1 MAAGYNF
8 LLNFIV
14 KGLGGVTQLQNG
26 LRRVDKQ
33 GQSLANT
40 FRLMRTALV
49 AFGGAAVIGRV
60 IELEKNI
67 EKTRLSLNAL
77 TGSVAAG
84 NQAFQSAAKFSADY
98 GFELS
103 KTLKAT
109 QDLLLSGNNLKDIP
123 DILRVLGG
131 VSRTTGVD
139 IDGLADEFTK
149 LKTSGAASAKTLGPL
164 LEKELG
170 KTLYDS
176 IKDNARLS
184 IKEFEKLGP
193 ALGTALQSGTG
204 GINQALNDLTQ
215 NFDKFLQSFLG
226 TDNAE
231 KVDFFA
237 KALAR
242 LTEQMY
248 ALKIGLGALL
258 ALAGPVGIFFGSI
271 LGLSGLYDLYVGM
284 KQTNQEIKPL
294 KQQLAE
300 AAAETG
306 GLYSGISKLN
316 KQFTTAPVA
325 LNSTTMAIGK
335 CTEGMAGLTAE
346 FDKLLKIQKEVRDQ
360 LEAFDNEMTKL
371 GQSIYK
377 EFSTSNIA
385 LDAMRNAFNNIDNAA
400 TEAFVGIIKGTM
412 SARDA
417 GRMLADAIVTE
428 LITAFVRL
436 FIVGPLMRLLA
447 EYIFGIVDAQDAE
460 TQALRKTNK
469 ELQKYIGLRLFAALL
484 GFSKGGPV
492 KEGGPEARALG
503 GPTAGNTPYLVGER
517 GPELFVPNSD
527 GYIVPNNKLNMGDGS
542 TYGMSS
548 FGNMNITF
556 NINTVDARDFDQ
568 LLLTRQDMII
578 GMINKGLYER
588 GKRSLTA

>member
-8 LLNFIV
+8 LVNLIV
-14 KGLGGVTQLQNG
+14 KGIGGVSQLQNG

-33 GQSLANT
+33 GQSLAGT

-84 NQAFQSAAKFSADY
+84 NQAFQSAAKFSADF

-109 QDLLLSGNNLKDIP
+109 QELLLAGNNLKDIP
-123 DILRVLGG
+123 NILGVLGG

-139 IDGLADEFTK
+139 LDALADEFTK

-170 KTLYDS
+170 KTVFDS
-176 IKDNARLS
+176 IKNSTRLS
-184 IKEFEKLGP
+184 IEEFEKLGP
-193 ALGTALQSGTG
+193 ALGVALQSGTG

-215 NFDKFLQSFLG
+215 NFDKFIQSFLG

-231 KVDFFA
+231 KVNFFA
-237 KALAR
+237 KALAQ

-248 ALKIGLGALL
+248 ALKIALGALL
-258 ALAGPVGIFFGSI
+258 LLAGPVGIFFGTI
-271 LGLSGLYDLYVGM
+271 LAASGLYDLYVGM
-284 KQTNQEIKPL
+284 KQTGEGVKSLKTQLREAQE
-294 KQQLAE
+294 
-300 AAAETG
+300 ETG
-306 GLYSGISKLN
+306 GLFTATKKLN
-316 KQFTTAPVA
+316 GQFTTAPVA
-325 LNSTTMAIGK
+325 LNATTMAIEK

-346 FDKLLKIQKEVRDQ
+346 FDKMVAIQREVMDQ
-360 LEAFDNEMTKL
+360 LTAFNNNVTTL
-371 GQSIYK
+371 GQNIYK
-377 EFSTSNIA
+377 EFSTANIA
-385 LDAMRNAFNNIDNAA
+385 LDVMRNAFSSIDNAA
-400 TEAFVGIIKGTM
+400 TEAFVGIIRGTM

-428 LITAFVRL
+428 LVTAFVKL

-469 ELQKYIGLRLFAALL
+469 ELQKYIGLRLFAAVL
-484 GFSKGGPV
+484 GFAKGGPV

-503 GPTAGNTPYLVGER
+503 GPTAGNSPYLVGER

-527 GYIVPNNKLNMGDGS
+527 GYIVPNNKLSTGGGS
-542 TYGMSS
+542 AYGMSS
-548 FGNMNITF
+548 PGNMNITF

-568 LLLTRQDMII
+568 LLLTRQEMII